1 LTQLTSGG
9 VQVRAKTAADQDW
22 IDALLKERWGSALIV
37 VHGATFDA
45 GTLPALVAG
54 EREGLA
60 TYDPGRGELVT
71 LDALALH
78 RGVGTALV
86 EALATLLRDAG
97 HAALRVTTTNDN
109 LDALRFYQRR
119 GFAIVAVRRG
129 AVDEARKLKPTI
141 PILGDHGIPLRDEL
155 ELERALAE

>member
-1 LTQLTSGG
+1 
-9 VQVRAKTAADQDW
+9 VRVRAKTAADRHW
-22 IDALLKERWGSALIV
+22 IDALLAERWGSALII
-37 VHGATFDA
+37 VHGTTFDA

-54 EREGLA
+54 DREGLA
-60 TYDPGRGELVT
+60 TYDPARAELVT
-71 LDALALH
+71 LDSLSLR

-86 EALATLLRDAG
+86 DALAATLREAG

-119 GFAIVAVRRG
+119 GFRICAVRRG

-141 PILGDHGIPLRDEL
+141 PILGDHKIPLHDEI
-155 ELERALAE
+155 ELERALSE

>member
-1 LTQLTSGG
+1 
-9 VQVRAKTAADQDW
+9 VRIRAKTAADQDW
-22 IDALLKERWGSALIV
+22 VDALLKERWGSALIV

-45 GTLPALVAG
+45 GVLPALVAG
-54 EREGLA
+54 DREGLA

-71 LDALALH
+71 LDALSLR
-78 RGVGTALV
+78 RGIGTALV
-86 EALATLLRDAG
+86 EALAALLHDSG
-97 HAALRVTTTNDN
+97 HATLRVTTTNDN

-141 PILGDHGIPLRDEL
+141 PVLGAYRIPLHDEL
-155 ELERALAE
+155 ELERPLR